1 MKATIVIIVLLVIAI
16 LFLLSELAKSHRHA
30 DVINAKGRLL
40 STYDD
45 VQKGDAL
52 TNSWNRYI
60 RSYTNRYEIGGIVYQ
75 CVLAVDS
82 WDYQGPSNVLVLTT
96 DKKFLY
102 IDGHGATL
110 VTNRPPGY

>member
-1 MKATIVIIVLLVIAI
+1 MKTTIVIILLLVIAF
-16 LFLLSELAKSHRHA
+16 LFFLSELAKSQRHA
-30 DVINAKGRLL
+30 EVINAKSRLL

-45 VQKGDAL
+45 VQKGEAL
-52 TNSWNRYI
+52 TNSWNRYT

-82 WDYQGPSNVLVLTT
+82 WDYQGPSNLLVLTA